1 MSEYKRLVSYL
12 YLYEN
17 GVKLKNT
24 GYAKIDIRDGKCRM
38 DIRIRGIAEPS
49 GTPQKAYIFLRDGD
63 DPAGVALGSM
73 APGGG
78 GYQLKAVTDEANLMG
93 SGVSFD
99 SCGGIIITCGKSMA
113 YATEWD
119 DRPVNPMN
127 LREYVNDG
135 GENPAELVS
144 AEEETVAEAAAP
156 DEENVE
162 YEAEDTEAAVTAEE
176 AGEVSAESAE
186 DDVEVDE
193 VMEDEAAGILHE
205 SAAVMGEVRAESAD
219 NTEEK
224 YEERETE
231 LQEEAAE
238 TTQEFTYESK
248 QVTAQASDTCT
259 FDSMKSSHEGINA
272 FADDEIGDCFRVT
285 PQDLVNLPKKEWI
298 LGNNSFL
305 LHGFYNY
312 HYLLMGRKRTEERDV
327 MILGV
332 PGTYYQQEKMMAGM
346 FGFPFF
352 KAAEGGDPAQGTFGY
367 WYREMEEDE

>member
-144 AEEETVAEAAAP
+144 AEEETVAEAAAL

-176 AGEVSAESAE
+176 AGEVSAEAAE
-186 DDVEVDE
+186 DDVEAE
-193 VMEDEAAGILHE
+193 E
-205 SAAVMGEVRAESAD
+205 VMGEARAEIAGD
-219 NTEEK
+219 TEEV
-224 YEERETE
+224 YEEHGAG
-231 LQEEAAE
+231 LQEETAE
-238 TTQEFTYESK
+238 VMQESIPEGK

-259 FDSMKSSHEGINA
+259 FDNMKSSHEGINA

>member
-49 GTPQKAYIFLRDGD
+49 GMPKKAYIFLRDGEG
-63 DPAGVALGSM
+63 PAGVDLGTM

-78 GYQLKAVTDEANLMG
+78 GYQLKAVTDEADLMG

-119 DRPVNPMN
+119 DKPVNPVN
-127 LREYVNDG
+127 LHDYVKDS
-135 GENPAELVS
+135 EEKPAELVS
-144 AEEETVAEAAAP
+144 AREDEAEAKAPDTENAGDEPEPEKEETVEA
-156 DEENVE
+156 
-162 YEAEDTEAAVTAEE
+162 
-176 AGEVSAESAE
+176 
-186 DDVEVDE
+186 
-193 VMEDEAAGILHE
+193 IQE
-205 SAAVMGEVRAESAD
+205 SAAES
-219 NTEEK
+219 E
-224 YEERETE
+224 
-231 LQEEAAE
+231 
-238 TTQEFTYESK
+238 
-248 QVTAQASDTCT
+248 QVTAQAADMDT
-259 FDSMKSSHEGINA
+259 FEEMKSSHEGLRA
-272 FADDEIGDCFRVT
+272 FADDEIGDCFRIT
-285 PQDLVNLPKKEWI
+285 PQDLVSLPKKEWI

-312 HYLLMGRKRTEERDV
+312 HYLLMGRKRTGEKDV

-332 PGTYYQQEKMMAGM
+332 PGTYYEQEKMMAGM
-346 FGFPFF
+346 FGFPLF
-352 KAAEGGDPAQGTFGY
+352 KPAEGGEPVQGTFGY
-367 WYREMEEDE
+367 WYREMDED